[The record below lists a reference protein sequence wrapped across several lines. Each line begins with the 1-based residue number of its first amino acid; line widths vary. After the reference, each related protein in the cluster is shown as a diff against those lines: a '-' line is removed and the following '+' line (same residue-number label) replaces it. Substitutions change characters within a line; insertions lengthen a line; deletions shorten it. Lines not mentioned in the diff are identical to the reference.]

1 MPIKCPPAPVAANP
15 ALVIQ
20 TAILKAGSALTRF
33 HSKSRA
39 GNIYNP
45 NTGKRIEIEEE
56 GARFNPFP
64 GAPAANVP
72 TLYAADNIT
81 AAALESI
88 FHGVKH
94 IPSPTFPR
102 IGLKDSSYSE
112 LVVNADLA
120 VVELTNPQL
129 RQLVIARRRTSL
141 KEEELIHTPPSQ
153 YPHTRTWA
161 RFLHDSLPSL
171 QGLCWRPR
179 LGGTGLAYMLFGDRC
194 APGALTVTSGP
205 TDVDS
210 GSGQS
215 VCDCSIGKH
224 QDHRVDPKGRISFR
238 PILTRGESCIKGPRA
253 LQSARMMKPDWEVWK
268 GAEK

>member
-15 ALVIQ
+15 SLVIQ

-45 NTGKRIEIEEE
+45 NTGKRIEVEEE

-64 GAPAANVP
+64 GAPAANVA
-72 TLYAADNIT
+72 TLYAADNLT

-112 LVVNADLA
+112 LVVNTDLF

-129 RQLVIARRRTSL
+129 RRSAKRSRQAWIRVLGWKSVIRRHQNTDSRTFTLRWEGKFGRLSPL
-141 KEEELIHTPPSQ
+141 YPQSQ
-153 YPHTRTWA
+153 RKVPV
-161 RFLHDSLPSL
+161 
-171 QGLCWRPR
+171 
-179 LGGTGLAYMLFGDRC
+179 LGR
-194 APGALTVTSGP
+194 
-205 TDVDS
+205 
-210 GSGQS
+210 
-215 VCDCSIGKH
+215 KH
-224 QDHRVDPKGRISFR
+224 VFS
-238 PILTRGESCIKGPRA
+238 
-253 LQSARMMKPDWEVWK
+253 
-268 GAEK
+268 

>member
-15 ALVIQ
+15 SLVVQ

-45 NTGKRIEIEEE
+45 NTGKRIEIEE
-56 GARFNPFP
+56 ARRSIQSV
-64 GAPAANVP
+64 AWSSAANVP
-72 TLYAADNIT
+72 TLYAADNLT

-88 FHGVKH
+88 FHAVKH

-112 LVVNADLA
+112 LVVNDDLV

-129 RQLVIARRRTSL
+129 RQLAIARRRTSL

-161 RFLHDSLPSL
+161 RFLHDSLPAL
-171 QGLCWRPR
+171 HGLCWRPR
-179 LGGTGLAYMLFGDRC
+179 LGGAGLAYMLFGDRC

-205 TDVDS
+205 TDIDS
-210 GSGQS
+210 GSGF
-215 VCDCSIGKH
+215 VKVFAI
-224 QDHRVDPKGRISFR
+224 
-238 PILTRGESCIKGPRA
+238 A
-253 LQSARMMKPDWEVWK
+253 QSANIKIIE
-268 GAEK
+268 

>member
-72 TLYAADNIT
+72 TLYAEDNLT
-81 AAALESI
+81 AA
-88 FHGVKH
+88 V
-94 IPSPTFPR
+94 
-102 IGLKDSSYSE
+102 
-112 LVVNADLA
+112 
-120 VVELTNPQL
+120 
-129 RQLVIARRRTSL
+129 
-141 KEEELIHTPPSQ
+141 
-153 YPHTRTWA
+153 
-161 RFLHDSLPSL
+161 
-171 QGLCWRPR
+171 
-179 LGGTGLAYMLFGDRC
+179 
-194 APGALTVTSGP
+194 
-205 TDVDS
+205 
-210 GSGQS
+210 
-215 VCDCSIGKH
+215 
-224 QDHRVDPKGRISFR
+224 
-238 PILTRGESCIKGPRA
+238 ESCIKGPRA
-253 LQSARMMKPDWEVWK
+253 LWSARMMKPHWEVWK

>member
-1 MPIKCPPAPVAANP
+1 VFSLSLVPLPALPMPINCPPAPVAANP

-20 TAILKAGSALTRF
+20 ATLLKAGSVVTRF

-45 NTGKRIEIEEE
+45 NIGKRIEIEED

-64 GAPAANVP
+64 GAPATNVP
-72 TLYAADNIT
+72 TLYAADNLT

-102 IGLKDSSYSE
+102 IGLKDFCYSGLAVNGD
-112 LVVNADLA
+112 LV

-129 RQLVIARRRTSL
+129 RQLAIPRRRTSL
-141 KEEELIHTPPSQ
+141 KEDELIHTPPSR

-161 RFLHDSLPSL
+161 RFLHDSLPAL

-179 LGGTGLAYMLFGDRC
+179 LGGSGLAYMLFGDRC
-194 APGALTVTSGP
+194 LPGALTVTSGP
-205 TDVDS
+205 IDIDS
-210 GSGQS
+210 GSGF
-215 VCDCSIGKH
+215 VKVFAI
-224 QDHRVDPKGRISFR
+224 
-238 PILTRGESCIKGPRA
+238 A
-253 LQSARMMKPDWEVWK
+253 QSANIKII
-268 GAEK
+268 G

>member
-39 GNIYNP
+39 GNINNP
-45 NTGKRIEIEEE
+45 NTGKHIEIEEE

-72 TLYAADNIT
+72 TLYAADNLT

-102 IGLKDSSYSE
+102 IGPKDSSYSE
-112 LVVNADLA
+112 LVVNADLV

-129 RQLVIARRRTSL
+129 RQLAIARRRTSL
-141 KEEELIHTPPSQ
+141 KEEGTDSHSTEPISAHSHL
-153 YPHTRTWA
+153 
-161 RFLHDSLPSL
+161 DSLPARQS
-171 QGLCWRPR
+171 P
-179 LGGTGLAYMLFGDRC
+179 LA
-194 APGALTVTSGP
+194 
-205 TDVDS
+205 S
-210 GSGQS
+210 GSLLASTSRWCGVGVHALRGSLHPGSSHCHLWSDRHRFGKRFCQS

-224 QDHRVDPKGRISFR
+224 QDHRVDPKRRI
-238 PILTRGESCIKGPRA
+238 C
-253 LQSARMMKPDWEVWK
+253 
-268 GAEK
+268 

>member
-1 MPIKCPPAPVAANP
+1 MPIKCPPSPVAANP

-33 HSKSRA
+33 HSKPRA

-112 LVVNADLA
+112 PRSALPAA
-120 VVELTNPQL
+120 VKHS
-129 RQLVIARRRTSL
+129 RDR
-141 KEEELIHTPPSQ
+141 
-153 YPHTRTWA
+153 
-161 RFLHDSLPSL
+161 DS
-171 QGLCWRPR
+171 
-179 LGGTGLAYMLFGDRC
+179 DRC
-194 APGALTVTSGP
+194 TCG
-205 TDVDS
+205 
-210 GSGQS
+210 
-215 VCDCSIGKH
+215 
-224 QDHRVDPKGRISFR
+224 
-238 PILTRGESCIKGPRA
+238 
-253 LQSARMMKPDWEVWK
+253 
-268 GAEK
+268 